1 MLTGGT
7 TLHSTS
13 RAGAAHTVQCKVQDK
28 KNAVEMEM
36 RRKKKRASTSRTRI
50 SSHRPPA
57 CVPLPAFPPLLAFH
71 LFSPVGPPCVC
82 VCFLRLFPGAAS
94 WPPPPPPPP
103 HARRIVERDM
113 SKATGARAQPT
124 SSFFT
129 FLPSSTRTTLHLQ
142 ASTHLLQATA
152 ATIFDSSSSFCPRF
166 GDPQTAAALINL
178 LGVQSAMR
186 FRLLMGSSTC
196 VH

>member
-1 MLTGGT
+1 
-7 TLHSTS
+7 
-13 RAGAAHTVQCKVQDK
+13 
-28 KNAVEMEM
+28 MEM
-36 RRKKKRASTSRTRI
+36 RRKKKRASEHFENADLQPSTTGLCATARLPPFACFPSLLSGG
-50 SSHRPPA
+50 SS
-57 CVPLPAFPPLLAFH
+57 
-71 LFSPVGPPCVC
+71 S
-82 VCFLRLFPGAAS
+82 S
-94 WPPPPPPPP
+94 P

>member
-1 MLTGGT
+1 
-7 TLHSTS
+7 
-13 RAGAAHTVQCKVQDK
+13 
-28 KNAVEMEM
+28 MEM

-82 VCFLRLFPGAAS
+82 VCVFYDFFLVQRRGLLLLL
-94 WPPPPPPPP
+94 P

-166 GDPQTAAALINL
+166 GDPQTAAALIN
-178 LGVQSAMR
+178 
-186 FRLLMGSSTC
+186 
-196 VH
+196 

>member
-71 LFSPVGPPCVC
+71 LFSPVGPPPPPMLGALWSVTCQRRREHEPNLRVA
-82 VCFLRLFPGAAS
+82 FSLFSLRLRVLHYTYRLVHTYYRP
-94 WPPPPPPPP
+94 
-103 HARRIVERDM
+103 RRRPFSIAVVAFVLD
-113 SKATGARAQPT
+113 SAIHK
-124 SSFFT
+124 
-129 FLPSSTRTTLHLQ
+129 LQ
-142 ASTHLLQATA
+142 QHLL
-152 ATIFDSSSSFCPRF
+152 IY
-166 GDPQTAAALINL
+166 
-178 LGVQSAMR
+178 
-186 FRLLMGSSTC
+186 
-196 VH
+196 